1 MRQVFHFTRRLSFYT
16 IKYFTLNKISCL
28 QDLIELALQL
38 QTQVTE
44 KNKRLT
50 DLEDYIDAL
59 LLRVIECS
67 PRLLQNPYQRRLS
80 SPGNQ

>member
-1 MRQVFHFTRRLSFYT
+1 MKQVFYCKTLFYL
-16 IKYFTLNKISCL
+16 IKCFISIKAFYL

>member
-1 MRQVFHFTRRLSFYT
+1 MKQVFVRQLSFYL
-16 IKYFTLNKISCL
+16 IKCFIPDKVSYL

-50 DLEDYIDAL
+50 DLEDYIDSL

>member
-1 MRQVFHFTRRLSFYT
+1 MEYKYNCNFFLLSKCVF
-16 IKYFTLNKISCL
+16 IKTL
-28 QDLIELALQL
+28 QDIIELALQL
-38 QTQVTE
+38 QGQITE